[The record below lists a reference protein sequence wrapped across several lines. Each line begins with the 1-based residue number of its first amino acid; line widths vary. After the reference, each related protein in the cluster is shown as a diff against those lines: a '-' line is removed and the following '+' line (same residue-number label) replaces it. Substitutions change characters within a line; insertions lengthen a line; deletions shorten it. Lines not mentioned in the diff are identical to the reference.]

1 MVTTF
6 YTMISVLF
14 VGSCFNSLDCVDLM
28 SRRAVRC
35 SSSKRKRTSIDGVLR
50 FLQLI
55 MSCNL
60 LIGNILNFKDAG

>member
-14 VGSCFNSLDCVDLM
+14 VGSCFNALDCVDLM
-28 SRRAVRC
+28 NRRAVRC
-35 SSSKRKRTSIDGVLR
+35 SSNKRERMSIDGVLR

-55 MSCNL
+55 LSCNL
-60 LIGNILNFKDAG
+60 LIGNNLSFKDAG